1 MLVGYARVSTLD
13 QKLDRQIDQLEKYGI
28 DRRNIYF
35 EKVTGKKKER
45 PELNRM
51 ITELVPGDIVI
62 IADLTRISRST
73 RDLLD
78 TVDKI
83 KQKGAAIRSIK
94 DTWLDTCSDP
104 KKLDFVA

>member
-1 MLVGYARVSTLD
+1 MFVGYARVSTLD

-51 ITELVPGDIVI
+51 ISELVPGDFPYHLCLHLISLLKLS
-62 IADLTRISRST
+62 ALT
-73 RDLLD
+73 
-78 TVDKI
+78 DK
-83 KQKGAAIRSIK
+83 GERN
-94 DTWLDTCSDP
+94 
-104 KKLDFVA
+104 